1 MRSWEGMEEVV
12 AIADAGSFA
21 SAAKILHVSTSHI
34 SKVIA
39 RLEQRLETQLFN
51 RTTRRVSLTDT
62 GRAFADQSRRIIQ
75 ERDELLMMISGSGE
89 PQGELRISC
98 SVTIGE
104 RFVAPIVRRFSE
116 DHPRLSVSIDLS
128 NRLIDLVGE
137 GFDLAI
143 RTGEINDSRLI
154 ARQIAVRAIETCAA
168 PAYLKAHGT
177 PRTIADL
184 ERHACLVG
192 TTSTWHFQQQGER
205 YDFRPQSNWRCNSG
219 SAIVDAAVAGM
230 GICQVPSFYIQEHEA
245 AGRLV
250 PILQKFRSAP
260 EPVWAV
266 YPARR
271 HLTPKVRNLADALEA
286 QLQTA
291 IDGLDR
297 DRAEAA

>member
-1 MRSWEGMEEVV
+1 MDAWEGMEEAV

-21 SAAKILHVSTSHI
+21 GAAKILHVSTSHI

-75 ERDELLMMISGSGE
+75 ERDELLMMISGSGD
-89 PQGELRISC
+89 PQGELRITC

-116 DHPRLSVSIDLS
+116 DHPRLSVSIDLT
-128 NRLIDLVGE
+128 NRLVDLVGE
-137 GFDLAI
+137 GYDLAI
-143 RTGEINDSRLI
+143 RTGEINDNRVI
-154 ARQIAVRAIETCAA
+154 ARQIAVRAIETCAS
-168 PAYLKAHGT
+168 PAYLESRGV

-184 ERHACLVG
+184 EMHSCLVG
-192 TTSTWHFQQQGER
+192 TASTWHFQQRGET
-205 YDFRPQSNWRCNSG
+205 YNFTPQSNWRCNSG
-219 SAIVDAAVAGM
+219 SAVVDAAVAGM

-271 HLTPKVRNLADALEA
+271 HLTPKVRNLADALEGH
-286 QLQTA
+286 LQTA
-291 IDGLDR
+291 IDGLG
-297 DRAEAA
+297 AS

>member
-1 MRSWEGMEEVV
+1 MDAWEGMEEAV

-21 SAAKILHVSTSHI
+21 GAAKILHVSTSHI

-62 GRAFADQSRRIIQ
+62 GHAFAEQSRRIIQ
-75 ERDELLMMISGSGE
+75 ERDELLMMISGSGD
-89 PQGELRISC
+89 PQGELRITC

-116 DHPRLSVSIDLS
+116 DHPRLSVSIDLT
-128 NRLIDLVGE
+128 NRLVDLVGE
-137 GFDLAI
+137 GYDLAI
-143 RTGEINDSRLI
+143 RTGEINDARVI

-168 PAYLKAHGT
+168 PAYIDAHGA
-177 PRTIADL
+177 PVTIADL
-184 ERHACLVG
+184 DAHACLVG
-192 TTSTWHFQQQGER
+192 TSSTWHFQQQGEPFN
-205 YDFRPQSNWRCNSG
+205 YHPHGNWRCNSG

-230 GICQVPSFYIQEHEA
+230 GICQVPSFYIQDHQA

-250 PILQKFRSAP
+250 PVLQEFRSPP

-271 HLTPKVRNLADALEA
+271 HLTPKVRNLADALES

-291 IDGLDR
+291 IDGLR
-297 DRAEAA
+297 SN